1 LGLTIARQ
9 LIELMGGT
17 VGVESVET
25 KGTTFWFTVVLD
37 KQAERRTAPRSR
49 SLPRGQEK
57 SLFPLLS
64 AGDNARVLV
73 VEDDLTNQLMTKAIL
88 EKFGYQVDVANNGAD
103 ALKLLEKNDY
113 ILVLMDC
120 MMPILNGYEATAVIR
135 NPASAV
141 RDHAIPIIALTANAF
156 KEDRDSCLAAG
167 MDDYLAKPIDVTKV
181 LAVLEKWLP
190 FASSPE
196 TDH

>member
-1 LGLTIARQ
+1 
-9 LIELMGGT
+9 
-17 VGVESVET
+17 
-25 KGTTFWFTVVLD
+25 
-37 KQAERRTAPRSR
+37 
-49 SLPRGQEK
+49 
-57 SLFPLLS
+57 
-64 AGDNARVLV
+64 
-73 VEDDLTNQLMTKAIL
+73 MTKALL

-120 MMPILNGYEATAVIR
+120 MMPIINGYEATAVIR

-141 RDHAIPIIALTANAF
+141 RDHAIPVIALTANAF

-190 FASSPE
+190 FTSAPE
-196 TDH
+196 TTH